1 VNHWRAG
8 LPAQLQ
14 DASNRQANDDESADE
29 HTYRGQST
37 FAGRTGF
44 AHLGHRLA
52 GEIRGRYCTLRLNGR
67 TSGSCAVLGG
77 PAFFVLRDFGGSRR
91 RRLRWETCLNGRRAR
106 EPSPGSELAPWERVL
121 SEQVLAWV
129 PQPDWESSP
138 EYRWVPSPV
147 DEHESRATS
156 LIEQA
161 GLRD

>member
-1 VNHWRAG
+1 MR
-8 LPAQLQ
+8 
-14 DASNRQANDDESADE
+14 
-29 HTYRGQST
+29 
-37 FAGRTGF
+37 
-44 AHLGHRLA
+44 
-52 GEIRGRYCTLRLNGR
+52 
-67 TSGSCAVLGG
+67 CA
-77 PAFFVLRDFGGSRR
+77 R
-91 RRLRWETCLNGRRAR
+91 ETCLNGRRAR

-138 EYRWVPSPV
+138 EYRWVPSRV